1 MKDLNATPV
10 TKQGTRSHSQPILPW
25 LCLIA
30 LMSVLAPLPGQPA
43 QLELQEISRFA
54 FTSHDSHYARE
65 SVVRYPFI
73 YMPNSYGFQVC
84 LWDSLAGTFTEIAN
98 YGVQGSVN
106 ELVAWQNYLFLDVSY
121 FAFSDVQPDMGA
133 LYKVDISDPWHPQP
147 AGCVTVGANIDTYG
161 NLHILNDTL
170 LAYKESDGYLQG
182 LVLFDPVCLHEIG
195 FYPQNYHFEV
205 IGNQYVVSRPFSSDP
220 FQLFAVDADTGLQLL
235 GTFTLPHYAVNS
247 FPWIFDAGPNIAGL
261 QCGEGIR
268 LFDFSDPLN
277 WTLISEILRPFSARG
292 VSCNGFLL
300 GANYDP
306 EEETSSFFIYD
317 VSDPTNPVF
326 ADSTAYPEGLG
337 YGPDVER
344 MSVCG
349 SFLFHHHGNEG
360 CVCLRLD
367 GSGNLSFI
375 GKCYRFSTALGRGRK
390 YGSYV
395 LQPFYRS
402 GVACFDVSVPQDPS
416 YAYSILE
423 GNSARID
430 VCGELLL
437 ALLNPN
443 SHATSTDAIFDIG
456 DLQNPQLVSSFP
468 SSPEATT
475 FFHYAEP
482 GCFYRLDNSYPAV
495 LKYCVQN
502 GQANLVF
509 SYPVPLAMHSP
520 TFINGQLYLLSNA
533 GSGVNDLYVCA
544 GLPENEPQPPVYYPH
559 YFSEEYVYM
568 YNAGDFGFVRT
579 FSPPL
584 PSLFVNADT
593 TLMVPLGLFGFGF
606 RNFVCVGRFCGVS
619 FYDAA
624 AAAGLHDW
632 VAEALYLPQCSYSL
646 YIDWDEDYLYLFGN
660 DNIAIYSYEITSG
673 NADIQAPELA
683 DFNCGPN
690 PFSAD
695 TRLNFGLKDAGRCS
709 LSVFNLRGQRVRNL
723 QDGALAAGKHSV
735 AWDGRDDTGRPVAAG
750 VYLCKLQHPG
760 GTQTLRLLRLK

>member
-1 MKDLNATPV
+1 ML
-10 TKQGTRSHSQPILPW
+10 TRIHTLRLTLASLMFLACGVLLLQAQPSQL
-25 LCLIA
+25 
-30 LMSVLAPLPGQPA
+30 Q
-43 QLELQEISRFA
+43 LQEISRFA

-133 LYKVDISDPWHPQP
+133 LYKVDITDPWHPQA

-170 LAYKESDGYLQG
+170 LANKESDGYLQG
-182 LVLFDPVCLHEIG
+182 LTLFDPVDLHEIG

-205 IGNQYVVSRPFSSDP
+205 IGNQYVVSRPFSSHP
-220 FQLFAVDADTGLQLL
+220 FQLFAVDHVSGLQLL

-247 FPWIFDAGPNIAGL
+247 FPWIFDVAPNIAGL

-268 LFDFSDPLN
+268 LFDFADPLN
-277 WTLISEILRPFSARG
+277 WTLLSEILRPFSARG
-292 VSCNGFLL
+292 VSLNGFLL
-300 GANYDP
+300 GANYELAED
-306 EEETSSFFIYD
+306 TTRFYIYD
-317 VSDPTNPVF
+317 ISDPANPVF

-367 GSGNLSFI
+367 GSGNLSFA
-375 GKCYRFSTALGRGRK
+375 GRCYRFSTTLGRGRK

-402 GVACFDVSVPQDPS
+402 GVACFDVSVPQVPS
-416 YAYSILE
+416 YSFSILE

-520 TFINGQLYLLSNA
+520 TFINGQLYLLSDA

-544 GLPENEPQPPVYYPH
+544 GLPEDEPQPPLLYPH
-559 YFSEEYVYM
+559 YFSDQYVFM

-584 PSLFVNADT
+584 PSLFINAET

-606 RNFVCVGRFCGVS
+606 RNYVCVGRFCGVS

-624 AAAGLHDW
+624 AAAGIHDW
-632 VAEALYLPQCSYSL
+632 VEEALYLPQCSYSL

-660 DNIAIYSYEITSG
+660 DNIAIYTYQIVSD
-673 NADIQAPELA
+673 NDDVAAPPPSSL
-683 DFNCGPN
+683 NCGPN
-690 PFSAD
+690 PFTASTSVRFA
-695 TRLNFGLKDAGRCS
+695 LKNASRCS
-709 LSVFNLRGQRVRNL
+709 LSVFNLRGQRARIL
-723 QDGALAAGKHSV
+723 QDTALGAGEHSV
-735 AWDGRDDTGRPVAAG
+735 DWDGRDDSGSRLPSGLYIVRLSAANG
-750 VYLCKLQHPG
+750 SRSIKV
-760 GTQTLRLLRLK
+760 LLLK